1 MSKSIKI
8 VFAMGLVSFAAA
20 CAQPEPDYVEV
31 QPAPISSEPVYTGK
45 YK

>member
-8 VFAMGLVSFAAA
+8 VFAQGLVALGAA
-20 CAQPEPDYVEV
+20 CAQPEPEYVQVAPE
-31 QPAPISSEPVYTGK
+31 PISSEPVYTGK